1 MVCKLK
7 RSIYGLK
14 QASRQ
19 WYILFDNA
27 ITSYGFSM
35 TEGDH
40 CIYTKIIGSNFVL
53 PSLYVDDIL
62 IASNDKSTLAEVKA
76 WLSSKFDM
84 KDMGEASY
92 VLGVEIHRDQNK
104 RLLGLSQKTYLR
116 SVLKRFSMENCKPAN
131 VPIIKGTKLS
141 EELCPTTHE
150 EKRRMNGIPYTSA
163 LGCLMYAMLF
173 TRPDLSHAIGL
184 LSTYQKNPGEEHWK
198 QIKYVLRYVRG
209 TLDYSLCFN
218 GHNLQLQ
225 GYTDASSILLS
236 TVASSIISAVHVSEQ
251 QHLLHGKEW
260 EKGQR
265 SKQA

>member
-53 PSLYVDDIL
+53 LSLYVDDIL
-62 IASNDKSTLAEVKA
+62 IASNDKSILAEVKA

-84 KDMGEASY
+84 KDMGEAFY
-92 VLGVEIHRDQNK
+92 VLGVEIHRDRNK
-104 RLLGLSQKTYLR
+104 RLLGLSQKTYPR
-116 SVLKRFSMENCKPAN
+116 NVLKRFSMENCKPAN

-141 EELCPTTHE
+141 EELCPTT
-150 EKRRMNGIPYTSA
+150 P
-163 LGCLMYAMLF
+163 
-173 TRPDLSHAIGL
+173 
-184 LSTYQKNPGEEHWK
+184 
-198 QIKYVLRYVRG
+198 
-209 TLDYSLCFN
+209 
-218 GHNLQLQ
+218 
-225 GYTDASSILLS
+225 
-236 TVASSIISAVHVSEQ
+236 
-251 QHLLHGKEW
+251 
-260 EKGQR
+260 
-265 SKQA
+265 